1 MVKSVQTS
9 YIYLF
14 LLQENITVEMGP
26 QFCYCAYFSNEKVGT
41 EASYFGSFFF
51 LSHVHKIT
59 VQLYKTKKEV
69 PIVDFVQSLLVLFMV
84 ITREDLVTKSKLKH
98 TQDTKMLDQN
108 TRDATITR
116 KLR

>member
-51 LSHVHKIT
+51 SLSCAQDYSTT
-59 VQLYKTKKEV
+59 VQDKKGSSHCR
-69 PIVDFVQSLLVLFMV
+69 FCS
-84 ITREDLVTKSKLKH
+84 VTFGSFYGHNK
-98 TQDTKMLDQN
+98 
-108 TRDATITR
+108 RGFGY
-116 KLR
+116 